1 MDCETC
7 GRHRPSEQ
15 IVALRSSAGA
25 VVMVCGRCRRLVER
39 RGEHQP
45 AGRLAASMPGA
56 AALGAPH

>member
-7 GRHRPSEQ
+7 GRHRPSDQ

-39 RGEHQP
+39 RADPQP
-45 AGRLAASMPGA
+45 SGRLAASMAGTTNLA
-56 AALGAPH
+56 APH